1 MSRSTQRRLMIETLN
16 LQSGSFKMV
25 LPYKWQGWLGYVI
38 FGFVTLFG
46 IAATI
51 SGLTKLPEDL
61 TSGLF
66 CTAIGLLFLALCTPG
81 SHEKDLHDIRQQ
93 AIDPAELEAKAK
105 ESGLTVDNWFLRQTT
120 YVPTNDPNDWILPA
134 PGPATW
140 NTTDRYAEDSGGQP
154 IPEHPVRVGTPIPA
168 TLSLYG
174 IFGLSA
180 VLFFILGVGSVIQEV
195 NDKDSRLL
203 AIGGVSLVAVIWLI
217 FGWLR
222 AKMLNQMIDTPTSL
236 VRSVA
241 LGHRELVGQ
250 ARPSHE
256 GVLRVVVDGNERMFM
271 ENMVAYNWTYEQH
284 QERTVRTKE
293 GTRTERRW
301 VTIRSDDGGCPF
313 ILHDGTGGIRVNGQS
328 FKRSNYGN
336 YIKRWDSAFAESL
349 GKQFMASLVAG
360 VLGGWRVIDHRW
372 TLYGIKLGNPVY
384 IMGEVKSRPRA
395 DIDAENLDGTR
406 QNSIIEVWGNSDGV
420 GQKVT
425 INRGTE
431 LSNIGRSR
439 SSVEMIALPMLLFL
453 GALCLL
459 ALA

>member
-1 MSRSTQRRLMIETLN
+1 MIETLN
-16 LQSGSFKMV
+16 LQSGSFKIA
-25 LPYKWQGWLGYVI
+25 LPYKWYGWLGYVI
-38 FGFVTLFG
+38 FGLITLFG
-46 IAATI
+46 IAVAI
-51 SGLTKLPEDL
+51 SGLNESSEDL
-61 TSGLF
+61 TFGLF
-66 CTAIGLLFLALCTPG
+66 CTGIGLLCLALCTPG

-105 ESGLTVDNWFLRQTT
+105 ESGLTVDSWFLQQTT

-140 NTTDRYAEDSGGQP
+140 NTTDRYAEDSGGKP
-154 IPEHPVRVGTPIPA
+154 IPEHPVRVGTPVPA

-180 VLFFILGVGSVIQEV
+180 VLFFILGIGSAIGEV
-195 NDKDSRLL
+195 DNPDSRLL
-203 AIGGVSLVAVIWLI
+203 AIGVVSLVAIIWLI
-217 FGWLR
+217 LGWLR

-241 LGHRELVGQ
+241 LGHHELVGQ
-250 ARPSHE
+250 VRPSHE
-256 GVLRVVVDGNERMFM
+256 GVLRVVVDGNQRMFM

-301 VTIRSDDGGCPF
+301 VTIRSDSGGCPF

-328 FKRSNYGN
+328 FKRSDYGN
-336 YIKRWDSAFAESL
+336 YIKRWDGAFAETL
-349 GKQFMASLVAG
+349 GKQFMASLIAG

-406 QNSIIEVWGNSDGV
+406 QNSIIEVWGDSDGV

-439 SSVEMIALPMLLFL
+439 STVEMIALPMLLFL

>member
-1 MSRSTQRRLMIETLN
+1 MIETLN
-16 LQSGSFKMV
+16 LQSGSFKIA
-25 LPYKWQGWLGYVI
+25 LPYKWYGWLGYVI
-38 FGFVTLFG
+38 FGLITLFG
-46 IAATI
+46 IAVAI
-51 SGLTKLPEDL
+51 SGLNESPEDL
-61 TSGLF
+61 TFGLF
-66 CTAIGLLFLALCTPG
+66 CTGIGLLCLALCTPG

-105 ESGLTVDNWFLRQTT
+105 ESGLTVDSWFLQQTT

-154 IPEHPVRVGTPIPA
+154 IPEHPVRVGTPVPA

-180 VLFFILGVGSVIQEV
+180 VLFFILGIGTAIGEV
-195 NDKDSRLL
+195 DNPDSRLL
-203 AIGGVSLVAVIWLI
+203 AIGVVSLVAIIWLI
-217 FGWLR
+217 LGWLR

-241 LGHRELVGQ
+241 LGHHELVGQ
-250 ARPSHE
+250 VRPSHE
-256 GVLRVVVDGNERMFM
+256 GVLRVVVDGNQRMFM

-301 VTIRSDDGGCPF
+301 VTIRSDSGGCPF

-328 FKRSNYGN
+328 FKRSDYGN
-336 YIKRWDSAFAESL
+336 YIKRWDGAFAETL
-349 GKQFMASLVAG
+349 GKQFMASLIAG

-406 QNSIIEVWGNSDGV
+406 QNSIIEVWGDSDGV

-439 SSVEMIALPMLLFL
+439 STVEMIALPMLLFL

>member
-1 MSRSTQRRLMIETLN
+1 MIETLN
-16 LQSGSFKMV
+16 LQSGSFKIA
-25 LPYKWQGWLGYVI
+25 LPYKWYGWLGYVI
-38 FGFVTLFG
+38 FGLITLFG
-46 IAATI
+46 IAVAI
-51 SGLTKLPEDL
+51 SGLNESPEDL
-61 TSGLF
+61 TFGLF
-66 CTAIGLLFLALCTPG
+66 CTGIGLLCLALCTPG

-105 ESGLTVDNWFLRQTT
+105 ESGLTVDSWFLQQTT

-154 IPEHPVRVGTPIPA
+154 IPEHPVRVGTPVPA

-180 VLFFILGVGSVIQEV
+180 VLFFILGIGSAIGEV
-195 NDKDSRLL
+195 DNPDSRLL
-203 AIGGVSLVAVIWLI
+203 AIGVVSLVAIIWLI
-217 FGWLR
+217 LGWLR

-241 LGHRELVGQ
+241 LGHHELVGQ
-250 ARPSHE
+250 VRPSHE

-284 QERTVRTKE
+284 QERTVTTKE

-301 VTIRSDDGGCPF
+301 VTIRSDAGSCPF
-313 ILHDGTGGIRVNGQS
+313 ILHDGTGGIRVNANS
-328 FKRSNYGN
+328 FKRNNYGN
-336 YIKRWDSAFAESL
+336 YIKRWDGAFAETL
-349 GKQFMASLVAG
+349 GKQFMASLIAG

-384 IMGEVKSRPRA
+384 LMGEVKSRSRS
-395 DIDAENLDGTR
+395 DIDAENLDGTL
-406 QNSIIEVWGNSDGV
+406 QNSIIEVWGDTDGV

-425 INRGTE
+425 MNRGTE

-439 SSVEMIALPMLLFL
+439 STVEMIGLPMLLFL

-459 ALA
+459 VFA